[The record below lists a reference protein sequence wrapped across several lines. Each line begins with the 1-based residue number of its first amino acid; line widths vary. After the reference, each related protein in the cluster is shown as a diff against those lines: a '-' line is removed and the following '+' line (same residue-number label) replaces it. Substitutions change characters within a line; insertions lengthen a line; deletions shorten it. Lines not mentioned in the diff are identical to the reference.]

1 MQRISRR
8 LAWRNLSIPLKT
20 GVLFLFMMLLLGA
33 LTVVALLGQNAVR
46 EQLETAFATSVELRS
61 LAQDIQFEIESLD
74 SIEARL
80 VEQRYGW
87 DSFELTRAR
96 FASDH
101 AAVIEQIHAG
111 ADRTEELAAAALTG
125 GDSAL
130 VTVELRAIRS
140 GTGETAESF
149 EQMLTIIARLAHPRD
164 GIFAE
169 LDAVGDDLEDLTAS
183 TGSAELL
190 GELAAMRNLERTLT
204 STGSAED
211 LADLQNA
218 AQAYLDTLD
227 GTPGLAGYAGDAAP
241 LVSRYLEH
249 ASEVSRLLT
258 SLNDTFFTAQNR
270 KASLRAAASRLA
282 TMMEAQREAQLERI
296 NAIQNRVRMIMFA
309 GLGVALILGGFLA
322 YLFGR
327 SLSLSARSLL
337 RLIRQFELGDL
348 AARAPGGGEDEF
360 SQLGAGFNAMAAQLE
375 ELVGGLEQRVAERTR
390 DLSMTAEIGYAVTAR
405 RDPRD
410 LMNETVQLI
419 CDRFGYYH
427 AQVFLLDDAGQMAN
441 LVASTGTAGRELL
454 ARRHALA
461 VGSQSVIGQVTARA
475 VPIIAADTDRSGIH
489 RRNELLPDTR
499 AEMALPMRI
508 GDRVIGALDV
518 QSVAPDVFDED
529 VVAVFQ
535 IMADQLAVAL
545 ENARLQ
551 NQLADAQDTIAAL
564 ERGVTRE
571 TWSAFQQGR
580 EAGAPLGFELSGDR
594 IRPRQQPLPT
604 PLSLAIEQ
612 GQLVRSENGDSE
624 YQLAVPIRVRGQVI
638 GAFGF
643 GGESLRG
650 LSADDLSL
658 VEAVA
663 ERVGMALENMRLVEE
678 TGRRAEQEQVLN
690 EITAKLVGSTDVN
703 QILQTTVR
711 ELGRV
716 LRAPQTTVQLRREGA
731 GHE

>member
-20 GVLFLFMMLLLGA
+20 GVLFLFMLVLLGA

-46 EQLETAFATSVELRS
+46 QQLETAFATSVELRS

-74 SIEARL
+74 SIETRL

-101 AAVIEQIHAG
+101 AAVIEQIHTGAG
-111 ADRTEELAAAALTG
+111 RTEELAAEAMTG
-125 GDSAL
+125 GDNAL
-130 VTVELRAIRS
+130 VTMELRTIRS
-140 GTGETAESF
+140 GVDETAASF
-149 EQMLTIIARLAHPRD
+149 EQMLNTITRLTEPREGALARL
-164 GIFAE
+164 
-169 LDAVGDDLEDLTAS
+169 DAAGDELEDLTAS
-183 TGSAELL
+183 TGSPELL
-190 GELAAMRNLERTLT
+190 GELVVMRNLERTLAN
-204 STGSAED
+204 SGSAED
-211 LADLQNA
+211 LAALESA
-218 AQAYLDTLD
+218 AESYLGTLA
-227 GTPGLAGYAGDAAP
+227 GTPALASYAGDAGS
-241 LVSRYLEH
+241 LVSRYTGH
-249 ASEVSRLLT
+249 AAEVSELLT
-258 SLNDTFFTAQNR
+258 GLHDTFFTAQNR
-270 KASLRAAASRLA
+270 KASLRTSASRLA

-296 NAIQNRVRMIMFA
+296 NGIQDTVRTLMLV
-309 GLGVALILGGFLA
+309 GLLLALILGGFLT

-327 SLSLSARSLL
+327 SLSRSARSLL
-337 RLIRQFELGDL
+337 QLIRQYELGDL
-348 AARAPGGGEDEF
+348 SARASTGGEDEF
-360 SQLGAGFNAMAAQLE
+360 SQLGAGFNAMAGQLE

-427 AQVFLLDDAGQMAN
+427 AQVFLLDDAGEMAN

-454 ARRHALA
+454 ARRHALP

-475 VPIIAADTDRSGIH
+475 IPIIAADTDRSGVH

-518 QSVAPDVFDED
+518 QSVAPDAFDED

-551 NQLADAQDTIAAL
+551 NQLADAQDAIAAL

-594 IRPRQQPLPT
+594 VRPRHEPLPA
-604 PLSLAIEQ
+604 PLNLAIEQ
-612 GQLVRSENGDSE
+612 GQLVRAENGGGE

-650 LSADDLSL
+650 LSEDDLSL

-663 ERVGMALENMRLVEE
+663 ERVGVALENMRLVEE

-690 EITAKLVGSTDVN
+690 AITAKLVGSTDVN

>member
-1 MQRISRR
+1 
-8 LAWRNLSIPLKT
+8 
-20 GVLFLFMMLLLGA
+20 
-33 LTVVALLGQNAVR
+33 
-46 EQLETAFATSVELRS
+46 
-61 LAQDIQFEIESLD
+61 
-74 SIEARL
+74 
-80 VEQRYGW
+80 
-87 DSFELTRAR
+87 
-96 FASDH
+96 
-101 AAVIEQIHAG
+101 
-111 ADRTEELAAAALTG
+111 
-125 GDSAL
+125 
-130 VTVELRAIRS
+130 
-140 GTGETAESF
+140 
-149 EQMLTIIARLAHPRD
+149 
-164 GIFAE
+164 
-169 LDAVGDDLEDLTAS
+169 
-183 TGSAELL
+183 
-190 GELAAMRNLERTLT
+190 
-204 STGSAED
+204 
-211 LADLQNA
+211 
-218 AQAYLDTLD
+218 
-227 GTPGLAGYAGDAAP
+227 
-241 LVSRYLEH
+241 
-249 ASEVSRLLT
+249 
-258 SLNDTFFTAQNR
+258 
-270 KASLRAAASRLA
+270 
-282 TMMEAQREAQLERI
+282 
-296 NAIQNRVRMIMFA
+296 
-309 GLGVALILGGFLA
+309 
-322 YLFGR
+322 
-327 SLSLSARSLL
+327 
-337 RLIRQFELGDL
+337 
-348 AARAPGGGEDEF
+348 
-360 SQLGAGFNAMAAQLE
+360 
-375 ELVGGLEQRVAERTR
+375 
-390 DLSMTAEIGYAVTAR
+390 
-405 RDPRD
+405 
-410 LMNETVQLI
+410 
-419 CDRFGYYH
+419 
-427 AQVFLLDDAGQMAN
+427 
-441 LVASTGTAGRELL
+441 
-454 ARRHALA
+454 
-461 VGSQSVIGQVTARA
+461 
-475 VPIIAADTDRSGIH
+475 H

-716 LRAPQTTVQLRREGA
+716 LRAPQTTVQLRRE
-731 GHE
+731 